1 VEIERDMHTDNGAEL
16 QRGCSLL
23 TYGDVFL
30 RGRGSPSFS
39 LA

>member
-1 VEIERDMHTDNGAEL
+1 MHTDNGAEL

-23 TYGDVFL
+23 TYD
-30 RGRGSPSFS
+30 GRGFPSFS